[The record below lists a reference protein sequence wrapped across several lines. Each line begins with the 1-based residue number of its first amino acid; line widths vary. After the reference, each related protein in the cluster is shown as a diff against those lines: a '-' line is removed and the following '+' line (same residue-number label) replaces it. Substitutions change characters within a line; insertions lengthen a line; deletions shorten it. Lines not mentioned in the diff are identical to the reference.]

1 MTVQGPFEGCELS
14 WAMAFRTL
22 IGKSWTKVGL
32 VTVWWNR
39 SLFLIILY
47 KYSLLTW
54 RSFFIQVECNSS
66 FFNSKVWKF
75 LVKSL
80 VYMHAYF
87 WKVEKYYKTI
97 SLFLQQNQQFSR
109 QINVFTKNLLKVGFT
124 ENFWAWSHFIIFF
137 YTTVLKNKKFSLTTE
152 KKNFVKSTI

>member
-66 FFNSKVWKF
+66 FFNAKVVKCF
-75 LVKSL
+75 VKSL

-97 SLFLQQNQQFSR
+97 SLFLQQNQQFFR
-109 QINVFTKNLLKVGFT
+109 QINVFTKEMISRKIFEYDRFRSTFPHCGFHSL
-124 ENFWAWSHFIIFF
+124 EIAAILSHTF
-137 YTTVLKNKKFSLTTE
+137 LAKNSWK
-152 KKNFVKSTI
+152 